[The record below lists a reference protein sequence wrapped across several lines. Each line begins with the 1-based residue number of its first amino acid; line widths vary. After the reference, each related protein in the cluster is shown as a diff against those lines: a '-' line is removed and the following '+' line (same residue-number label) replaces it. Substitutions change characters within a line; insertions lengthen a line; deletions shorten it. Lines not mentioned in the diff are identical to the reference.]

1 MINIKISI
9 SYLKDGILSLK
20 KLWSIMMAEY
30 KRKDHLHQK
39 AKDEGYRSRAAYKLV
54 EIQKRFK
61 LLRKGATV
69 LDLGCWPGGWL
80 QVAAKEVGPQ
90 GLVIG
95 IDLVETDKLPDQQV
109 VLIKGDIES
118 DEMQEK
124 INQAS
129 KGSIDVI
136 ISDMSAK
143 LTGIRDQDEMGSLRC
158 GMLALNTA
166 KKFLKSDGSLVMKL
180 FPGNEIESF
189 LKSQVKPLFSQISR
203 TELDSS
209 RSSSKEFY
217 VIAKSYK
224 S

>member
-1 MINIKISI
+1 
-9 SYLKDGILSLK
+9 
-20 KLWSIMMAEY
+20 MAQY
-30 KRKDHLHQK
+30 NRKDHLHQK

-61 LLRKGATV
+61 LIRKGDTV

-80 QVAAKEVGPQ
+80 QVAAQEVGPQ

-95 IDLVETDKLPDQQV
+95 IDLVETEKLNLPQV
-109 VLIKGDIES
+109 VLLKGDVES
-118 DEMQEK
+118 DEMQNK
-124 INQAS
+124 IDEAS
-129 KGSIDVI
+129 KGSINVI
-136 ISDMSAK
+136 VSDMSAK

-158 GMLALNTA
+158 GILALNTA
-166 KKFLKSDGSLVMKL
+166 KKFLSKNGSLVMKL

-189 LKSQVKPLFSQISR
+189 LKTQVKPLFSQISR

-209 RSSSKEFY
+209 RNSSKEFY

>member
-1 MINIKISI
+1 
-9 SYLKDGILSLK
+9 
-20 KLWSIMMAEY
+20 MMAEY

-61 LLRKGATV
+61 LIRKGATV

-95 IDLVETDKLPDQQV
+95 IDLVETDRLAEPQV
-109 VLIKGDIES
+109 VLLKGDVES
-118 DEMQEK
+118 EEMQEK

-166 KKFLKSDGSLVMKL
+166 KKFLKGGGSLVMKL